1 MMKNKNYYDILGIS
15 REATDADIKRAY
27 RRAALKYHPDRNPGD
42 AEAAEKFKEAAE
54 AYEVLSDPE
63 KRKLYDRYGPN
74 LGQKGRTTREQKQE
88 PSTYEPSDMME
99 EVLIEL
105 GWALVKEHG
114 KYIPE
119 SVFDTMFQDELQARI
134 QLPFIYERTLH
145 PDTGRPVV
153 WMKKIKKS
161 KIWGARAQQAEDNL
175 SRLRNALKEA
185 GLSLEDLSYSEI
197 LQFAKDLGLTL
208 GAKILKKL
216 MGK

>member
-1 MMKNKNYYDILGIS
+1 MKNKNYYEILGIS
-15 REATDADIKRAY
+15 REASEAEIKAAY
-27 RRAALKYHPDRNPGD
+27 RRAALKYHPDRNPGN

-63 KRKLYDRYGPN
+63 KRRLYDRYGPDF
-74 LGQKGRTTREQKQE
+74 GRKGRTTREQKQE
-88 PSTYEPSDMME
+88 PPAYEPSDMME

-119 SVFDTMFQDELQARI
+119 HVFDTMFQDELQAHIR
-134 QLPFIYERTLH
+134 LPFIYERIPH
-145 PDTGRPVV
+145 PATGRPVV

-161 KIWGARAQQAEDNL
+161 KISATRVQQTEDNL
-175 SRLRNALKEA
+175 SRLKNALKEA

-197 LQFAKDLGLTL
+197 LQFTKELGITL
-208 GAKILKKL
+208 GTKILKKL
-216 MGK
+216 MKRK